1 MGIDGKSAIE
11 IFGTIDAMKLRSCMT
26 LFTSAAPDE
35 PAFRAILDKYFNG
48 APDETTIERL

>member
-35 PAFRAILDKYFNG
+35 PAFRAILDKYVNG